1 MKPISNPFALV
12 LLGAVPFTFGWL
24 GHGPAS
30 QQADLLRLTPEQVQI
45 LSHMRLVT
53 VDDPQMGKLS
63 TLVIEGLNVQIVNGL
78 GATNGNRL
86 DPYSVDPDD
95 VQTNGLGNL
104 ILGYNEPGYSTPA
117 RTGSH
122 GLVLGTAGSYSSF
135 GGIVSGSS
143 NAVSAPHACAVGGSQ
158 SKARGTGAVALGGGV
173 NDASGVG
180 AVAVGGGF
188 NAASGPQAAAVGGA
202 RSLASGTFSSVTG
215 GYKSFASGE
224 TASVHGGALNRAA
237 GDFSTVSGGRERLA
251 RGPNDWVAGSLVED
265 E

>member
-1 MKPISNPFALV
+1 MKSISSPFALV

-24 GHGPAS
+24 GRGPAG
-30 QQADLLRLTPEQVQI
+30 QEADLLRLTPEQAQV

-53 VDDPQMGKLS
+53 VDDPQMGQLS

-86 DPYSVDPDD
+86 APYSTDPGD

-104 ILGYNEPGYSTPA
+104 VLGYNEPGYWVPE

-122 GLVLGTAGSYSSF
+122 GLILGTGSSYSSF

-143 NAVSAPHACAVGGSQ
+143 NAVSAPHACVVGGSQ
-158 SKARGTGAVALGGGV
+158 NKARGTGAVALGGSA

-188 NAASGPQAAAVGGA
+188 NAASGPQAAAIGGA

-215 GYKSFASGE
+215 GYKSFAIGE
-224 TASVHGGALNRAA
+224 TSSVHGGALNRAA
-237 GDFSTVSGGRERLA
+237 GDFSTVSGGRQRTA
-251 RGPNDWVAGSLVED
+251 RGANDWVAGSLVED